1 MTHSSVPRPEADI
14 VGAMPL
20 VITET
25 RGAARHLV
33 LNRSDKRNAFNSE
46 LVDAVGSALSDAAD
60 DASVRV
66 VVIRGEGA
74 VFSAGMDLQELLSLS
89 ATPERL
95 REFRRRALGA
105 WNLAEEMTKPTIAQI
120 HGGCFGGAL
129 ELALACDMRVIAEG
143 TRLSIPEVRLGL
155 VPDVGGS
162 SRLPAV
168 VGLGRAKEL
177 VMTGREFDAA
187 EAERIGFANRVA
199 PASELDAATDEL
211 VEQLVAGFPVPVGL
225 AKRLLDA
232 AAKPALANT
241 LEQEVMAQ
249 EVAVASLAAAMRD
262 QVEEQD

>member
-1 MTHSSVPRPEADI
+1 MS
-14 VGAMPL
+14 L
-20 VITET
+20 VTIEN

-33 LNRSDKRNAFNSE
+33 LNRAEKRNAFNSE
-46 LVDAVGSALSDAAD
+46 LVDALGAALTDAAD
-60 DASVRV
+60 DAAVRV
-66 VVIRGEGA
+66 VVIRGSGA
-74 VFSAGMDLQELLSLS
+74 VFSAGMDLKELMGLS

-95 REFRRRALGA
+95 REFRRRALNA

-129 ELALACDMRVIAEG
+129 ELALACDLRVVAEG
-143 TRLSIPEVRLGL
+143 SRMSIPEVRLGL

-177 VMTGREFDAA
+177 VLTGREFDAA
-187 EAERIGFANRVA
+187 EAERIGLANRVA
-199 PASELDAATDEL
+199 PESEIVAVTDQL
-211 VEQLVAGFPVPVGL
+211 VEELVAGFPVPVGL

-232 AAKPALANT
+232 AAKPALALT

-262 QVEEQD
+262 AVEDQT